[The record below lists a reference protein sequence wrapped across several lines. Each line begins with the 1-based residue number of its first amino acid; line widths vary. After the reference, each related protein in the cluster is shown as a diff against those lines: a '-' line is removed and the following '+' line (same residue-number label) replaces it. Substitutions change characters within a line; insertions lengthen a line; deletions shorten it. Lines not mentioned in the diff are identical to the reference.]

1 MLPNSLIIKKLED
14 NKQEFKELI
23 EELETKD
30 YYYEE
35 YCNKNE
41 LALTKLIEVVNE
53 NLKIKLQLLRL
64 KNSDNPKNIVKE
76 YVQLFDET
84 AELQKL
90 YYELKNQWWRNELRM
105 KD

>member
-64 KNSDNPKNIVKE
+64 KNSDNPKKYCKRICSII
-76 YVQLFDET
+76 
-84 AELQKL
+84 
-90 YYELKNQWWRNELRM
+90 
-105 KD
+105 